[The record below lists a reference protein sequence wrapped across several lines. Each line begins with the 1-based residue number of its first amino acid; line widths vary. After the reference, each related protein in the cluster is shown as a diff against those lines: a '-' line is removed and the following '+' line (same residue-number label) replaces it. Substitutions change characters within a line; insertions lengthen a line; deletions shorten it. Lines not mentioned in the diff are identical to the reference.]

1 MIQEIEN
8 KYLDYLNK
16 ALSYYSSDDL
26 FVKFFGRVPKF
37 RDITFNIKK
46 FYRW

>member
-1 MIQEIEN
+1 MNQEIEN

-26 FVKFFGRVPKF
+26 FVKFLEGFLSPE
-37 RDITFNIKK
+37 T
-46 FYRW
+46 